1 MLPMIDQR
9 ITKNMLAAA
18 EILLARSAH
27 WSRGTARTE
36 DGRTVGVVAFSS
48 SRQAKDGKPMVWL
61 ARCDGACCDCPGFAA
76 RQACSHALACRLDAE
91 RAREQVARKPLDAYN
106 ALIDTWLDDRT
117 GTTSAY

>member
-1 MLPMIDQR
+1 VIDRQV
-9 ITKNMLAAA
+9 TKNMLAAA

-61 ARCDGACCDCPGFAA
+61 ARCDGAACSCPGFAY
-76 RQACSHALACRLDAE
+76 RQACAHSVACRMDAE
-91 RAREQVARKPLDAYN
+91 RAREQAARKPLDRYN
-106 ALIDTWLDDRT
+106 SIMDRWLDDRT